1 MKLKIL
7 FFSAALLPMFA
18 SAQQKPGAF
27 TGKYPVTQKGA
38 ATDTFFGTPVSD
50 PYRWLEQ
57 GDDDATRQWIERQND
72 VTNSYLAQIPFRNDI
87 AKRLKELWN
96 YERFGM
102 PFQEGEYLYFFRN
115 NGLQNQSVLYRMK
128 PGSQPEVFLDP
139 NTFSGDGTVS
149 LSGIEFSKD
158 GSLAAYQT
166 SDGGSDWT
174 SIYVIDAKTKRQV
187 GQPLRNIKFSGI
199 AWRGNQGFYYSTYD
213 RPEGNVLTSKTD
225 QHKLYFHRLN
235 QPQDKDALIFG
246 GGATSRRYVSG
257 SVTFDENFLII
268 SAANATYGNE
278 LYLLNLT
285 MERAPIIPII
295 TGFDY
300 ESEVVRVKDG
310 KLWILTNKDA
320 PNRRLV
326 TAMADRSQPANW
338 RTIIAEEKFPLSVTA
353 VGDKLFAQY
362 VRDAV
367 SEVRQ
372 YDLDGRLEK
381 EVNLPGIGTA
391 GGFSGKPTDTIT
403 YYSFTNYVNPPTIYS
418 YDWKTHQSKLW
429 KRARVNFNPDDY
441 VSTQVFYY
449 SKDSTR
455 VPMII
460 THKKDLKPDGKNP
473 TMLYGYG
480 GFNISLT
487 PGFSVSNLAFMEAG
501 GIYAVANIRGG
512 GEYGDAWH
520 NAGTK
525 LQKQNVFDDFMAA
538 ADYLVNNKYTSR
550 DYLAISG
557 GSNGGLLVGACI
569 TQRPDLCRVAFP
581 AVGVLDML
589 RYHKFTA
596 GAGWAYDY
604 GTADDNKEMF
614 QYLYRYSPLHN
625 VRRNTCYP
633 ATMIMTGD
641 HDDRVVPAHSFKFAA
656 ALQAAQS
663 CSNPTLIRIETRAGH
678 GAGKPTAMLIEEQAD
693 KWAFMFWNMGLRY
706 TAPGDKPVP
715 AQLQQPGEREQIR
728 KPDGMRIQRTE
739 RRQELR
745 QNEENRRN
753 ASER

>member
-1 MKLKIL
+1 MKQKIL
-7 FFSAALLPMFA
+7 LLSAALLPMFA
-18 SAQQKPGAF
+18 SAQNKPGAF
-27 TGKYPVTQKGA
+27 TGNYPVTQKGTV
-38 ATDTFFGTPVSD
+38 TDTIFGMPVAD
-50 PYRWLEQ
+50 PYRWLEA
-57 GDDDATRQWIERQND
+57 GDAPETRKWIEAENR
-72 VTNSYLAQIPFRNDI
+72 VTNEYLDRIPFRKDI
-87 AKRLKELWN
+87 SKRLTELWN
-96 YERFGM
+96 YERFSM
-102 PFQEGEYLYFFRN
+102 PFREGDYVYFFRN
-115 NGLQNQSVLYRMK
+115 DGLQNQSVLYRQK
-128 PGSQPEVFLDP
+128 GKGEPEVFLDP
-139 NTFSGDGTVS
+139 NKFSKDGTIS
-149 LSGIEFSKD
+149 LAGLEFSKD
-158 GSLAAYQT
+158 GSLVAYQT

-174 SIYVIDAKTKRQV
+174 SIHVMDAKTKKEI

-213 RPEGNVLTSKTD
+213 RPEGDLLTSKTD
-225 QHKLYFHRLN
+225 QHKLYFHTLN
-235 QPQDKDALIFG
+235 QPQDQDYLIFG
-246 GGATSRRYVSG
+246 GEETPRRYISG
-257 SVTFDENFLII
+257 SVSYDENFLII

-285 MERAPIIPII
+285 MSRAPIIPVI

-300 ESEVVRVKDG
+300 ETDVVRVKDG
-310 KLWILTNKDA
+310 RLYLLTNKDA

-326 TAMADRSQPANW
+326 TVMADRPQPEHW
-338 RTIIAEEKFPLSVTA
+338 QEMIREEKFPLRVSA
-353 VGDKLFAQY
+353 VGNKLFAQY
-362 VRDAV
+362 VKDAV
-367 SEVRQ
+367 SQVKQ
-372 YDLDGRLEK
+372 YSLDGKMEH
-381 EVNLPGIGTA
+381 EVTLPGIGTA
-391 GGFSGKPTDTIT
+391 GGFSGKPDDTVT
-403 YYSFTNYVNPPTIYS
+403 YYSFTNYVNPATIYS
-418 YDWKTHQSKLW
+418 YDWQKNKSTLW
-429 KRARVNFNPDDY
+429 KRAQVKFNPDEY

-460 THKKDLKPDGKNP
+460 THRKDVKMDGRNP

-512 GEYGDAWH
+512 GEYGDEWH

-525 LQKQNVFDDFMAA
+525 LQKQNVFNDFMAA

-569 TQRPDLCRVAFP
+569 TQRPDMCRVAFP

-604 GTADDNKEMF
+604 GTADDDKVMF
-614 QYLYRYSPLHN
+614 QYLLRYSPLHN
-625 VRRNTCYP
+625 VRPNTCYP
-633 ATMIMTGD
+633 ATMVMTGD

-656 ALQAAQS
+656 ALQAAQA

-693 KWAFMFWNMGLRY
+693 KWAFLFYNMGLRY
-706 TAPGDKPVP
+706 NTPANRPIRADLSSEKAEQVRPLPV
-715 AQLQQPGEREQIR
+715 QKREEIQPRERDSKR
-728 KPDGMRIQRTE
+728 
-739 RRQELR
+739 
-745 QNEENRRN
+745 
-753 ASER
+753 